1 MSWDNVSSI
10 KNIKIW
16 TNYSDSTQGHLFI
29 NGKHQLL
36 LNVGISFNLKS
47 GTTAGPTQ
55 QEVSSALSL
64 INNQD
69 SGPLKYLT
77 LSDKGKFIAIYDPSL
92 ALSAADGDAASAEAG
107 TYDYQLTYYVYSPMS
122 MNAEAHAEGVALKLD
137 YTDTSGN
144 RVVQET
150 SATGNYNTK
159 TCVYVTCYPAK
170 LYGMK
175 EENRTNITYS
185 SKAVAEADYWDYSGH
200 FNHSGDTF
208 NVIWFYIDDPYFQ
221 LFYFDGCSDPNEN
234 DAHNPYYIYKAESKP
249 KWDIVYNAFFPNVKC
264 GAFDYG
270 VQIVLRSDMDDSH
283 TTLLTEHIEVHQQQN
298 QITFLGAHTSVESL
312 NHATDMSNRVRIQAY
327 DQFGNSTYIVAYSN
341 GADALPLSIS

>member
-16 TNYSDSTQGHLFI
+16 TDYSDSTQGHLFI
-29 NGKHQLL
+29 NNNHQLL

-47 GTTAGPTQ
+47 STTAGPTQ
-55 QEVSSALSL
+55 QEVSDALSL
-64 INNQD
+64 INDQD

-77 LSDKGKFIAIYDPSL
+77 LSDKGKFTAIYDPSL
-92 ALSAADGDAASAEAG
+92 ALSVADSDAASAESG
-107 TYDYQLTYYVYSPMS
+107 TYDYQLTYYVYSPTS
-122 MNAEAHAEGVALKLD
+122 MNAEAHAEGVALKLA
-137 YTDTSGN
+137 YTDASGN
-144 RVVQET
+144 KVVQET
-150 SATGNYNTK
+150 SATGNYYTK

-170 LYGMK
+170 LYGM
-175 EENRTNITYS
+175 EGENRTNITYS
-185 SKAVAEADYWDYSGH
+185 TKVVAAADCWDYSGN
-200 FNHSGDTF
+200 FNHSEDTF
-208 NVIWFYIDDPYFQ
+208 KVISFYIDDPYFK

-234 DAHNPYYIYKAESKP
+234 YAHNPYYIYKAYSKP

-298 QITFLGAHTSVESL
+298 QITFLGAHTSVEGL
-312 NHATDMSNRVRIQAY
+312 NHSTDMSNRVRIQAY
-327 DQFGNSTYIVAYSN
+327 DQFGNSAYIVAFSN
-341 GADALPLSIS
+341 GANAMPFSIS